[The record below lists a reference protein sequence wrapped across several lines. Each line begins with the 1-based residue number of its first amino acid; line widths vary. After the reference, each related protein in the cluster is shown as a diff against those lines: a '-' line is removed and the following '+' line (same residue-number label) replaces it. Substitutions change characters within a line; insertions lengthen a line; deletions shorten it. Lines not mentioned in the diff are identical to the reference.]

1 MSFYRILPQKQRIVI
16 VNYTSRNQK
25 DVLILL
31 IYYII
36 IFLQLY
42 IDIFQPPVSS
52 HNNIK

>member
-25 DVLILL
+25 DVLILF

-36 IFLQLY
+36 IFY
-42 IDIFQPPVSS
+42 IYTLRFSNLLSVLITT
-52 HNNIK
+52 